1 MNLKHPNDRPLS
13 NTYPE
18 RDRIIVDYLNN
29 ALFKTKLIT
38 IINNKIRLR
47 GANLNKLIT

>member
-38 IINNKIRLR
+38 IINNK
-47 GANLNKLIT
+47 NKTKKNQFK